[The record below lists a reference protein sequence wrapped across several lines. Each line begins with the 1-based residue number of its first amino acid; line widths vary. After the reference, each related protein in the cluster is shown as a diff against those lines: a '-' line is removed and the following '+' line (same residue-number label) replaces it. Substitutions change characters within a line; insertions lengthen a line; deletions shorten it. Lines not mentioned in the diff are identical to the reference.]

1 MESISRDDKE
11 VMVVG
16 ERMNLE
22 KSSGRWISKLKE
34 QNEEEGEVM
43 VRRGEERRCGTER
56 IMGSDHHTWRRRKGK
71 GHEMTVS

>member
-43 VRRGEERRCGTER
+43 VRRGEEVRHRE
-56 IMGSDHHTWRRRKGK
+56 DHGK
-71 GHEMTVS
+71 